1 MGTQNSQNI
10 HRKSPFPPLT
20 ERCSRLVWS
29 ATSVE
34 GISLLLFVVSPMSVG
49 VVQSWIGDER
59 KRKNRKSPLGCRCTQ
74 GYSEAKNNAKQAQR
88 VLFMCT
94 ALRCQGSLAVR
105 GMCLVAQ
112 SMPGKSAPY
121 ELSMAFRLLVS
132 STVLLVT
139 VNWIKVSLCSQ

>member
-1 MGTQNSQNI
+1 MGTQSGQNT
-10 HRKSPFPPLT
+10 HRKSLFPPLT

-59 KRKNRKSPLGCRCTQ
+59 KRKNRKSLLGCRCTQ

-88 VLFMCT
+88 VRITVRTAWLCGGCAWWLSQCPESQHRINRAWHSVSWSPALFC
-94 ALRCQGSLAVR
+94 CSL
-105 GMCLVAQ
+105 
-112 SMPGKSAPY
+112 
-121 ELSMAFRLLVS
+121 
-132 STVLLVT
+132 
-139 VNWIKVSLCSQ
+139 